1 MENPGRLWRALSIGI
16 STVGLVIIVGG
27 FGAFLVPNILHTVK
41 LGYNE
46 HAWDRLILFVIAV
59 IRYNR
64 EDLCTKV
71 AIWDQKFQL

>member
-1 MENPGRLWRALSIGI
+1 MSFTVHIIDWLGRFELISFKTFVSPRTEN
-16 STVGLVIIVGG
+16 
-27 FGAFLVPNILHTVK
+27 NTVK

-46 HAWDRLILFVIAV
+46 HAWDRLILFVIAI

>member
-1 MENPGRLWRALSIGI
+1 MSGPSKQG
-16 STVGLVIIVGG
+16 VGLYRS
-27 FGAFLVPNILHTVK
+27 TVK

-46 HAWDRLILFVIAV
+46 HAWDQLILFAISV

-64 EDLCTKV
+64 EDLCTNV

>member
-1 MENPGRLWRALSIGI
+1 MQAIKDILIFNYEN
-16 STVGLVIIVGG
+16 
-27 FGAFLVPNILHTVK
+27 TVK
-41 LGYNE
+41 LGYNG
-46 HAWDRLILFVIAV
+46 HIWDQLILFVIAV

>member
-1 MENPGRLWRALSIGI
+1 MKFFAYYLC
-16 STVGLVIIVGG
+16 
-27 FGAFLVPNILHTVK
+27 TVK
-41 LGYNE
+41 LGYNK

-71 AIWDQKFQL
+71 ATWDQKFQL